1 MKIILV
7 TKKEMI
13 NTIKF
18 FKTKTSSGNDGIS
31 NTILK
36 WYATVINKPFTF
48 ICNSSFASGIY
59 RERFK
64 FAIVRPIHKK
74 GDRTEMANCR
84 PISLSKILET
94 LMFNKLDIY
103 LQGNKSFS
111 FTAVW
116 F

>member
-18 FKTKTSSGNDGIS
+18 FKTKTSSGYDGIS
-31 NTILK
+31 NKILK
-36 WYATVINKPFTF
+36 WYANVINKPFTF
-48 ICNSSFASGIY
+48 ICNSSFASEIY
-59 RERFK
+59 PERFN

-84 PISLSKILET
+84 PI
-94 LMFNKLDIY
+94 
-103 LQGNKSFS
+103 
-111 FTAVW
+111 
-116 F
+116 